1 MRRSRTI
8 MRAACVSTAAL
19 GFAILSGTVAGCGP
33 SSDNTVYLQAQL
45 NDQQSSCG
53 DRLSFYRVGGDGS
66 IAGPKDANG
75 NFTIPS
81 GQSLIV
87 TDVHIAYTNSTA
99 NAAQQQVSLYLAG
112 ISGEVGIW
120 SMAASAA
127 PQSLGIYDR
136 TLTTGIRIAAPW
148 QLCTAISDPMHL
160 PEIVVTGYLQQP

>member
-1 MRRSRTI
+1 MRRLRTI

-19 GFAILSGTVAGCGP
+19 GFAVLSGTVAGCGP
-33 SSDNTVYLQAQL
+33 SSDNTVYLRAQL

-87 TDVHIAYTNSTA
+87 TDNSHC
-99 NAAQQQVSLYLAG
+99 L
-112 ISGEVGIW
+112 
-120 SMAASAA
+120 
-127 PQSLGIYDR
+127 
-136 TLTTGIRIAAPW
+136 
-148 QLCTAISDPMHL
+148 H
-160 PEIVVTGYLQQP
+160 